1 MQIVLFRIFDCVV
14 SVVLGL
20 GMILGPTQHPL
31 IVARLLPEIVLEPSS
46 FGFFIIVPF
55 RTFSCLSEIIFR
67 AYVHISV
74 TNIPNVLISTR
85 TICILISSYILV
97 IVTGF
102 IIVTFNIGFDI
113 IVVSNAIAL
122 HFRAFFV
129 PTNMIVSNESL
140 SQTFV
145 NNVQDLGDSFK
156 DFMTSTINKLNMSLN
171 LLKDIFRSNQVAPQP
186 QDQIGTAA

>member
-1 MQIVLFRIFDCVV
+1 MIYLFRIFDCVI
-14 SVVLGL
+14 SAVLGL
-20 GMILGPTQHPL
+20 VIILGPTQHPL
-31 IVARLLPEIVLEPSS
+31 IVAHLLPEIVLEPSS
-46 FGFFIIVPF
+46 FGFFIVVPF

-102 IIVTFNIGFDI
+102 IIVTFNVGFDI
-113 IVVSNAIAL
+113 IIVSNAIAL
-122 HFRAFFV
+122 LFRAFFV
-129 PTNMIVSNESL
+129 PTSIIVSNESL

-145 NNVQDLGDSFK
+145 NKVQDLGDSFK
-156 DFMTSTINKLNMSLN
+156 DFMTSTTNKLNMSLS
-171 LLKDIFRSNQVAPQP
+171 LLKNIICSNQVAPQP